1 MIQPALILTRKDL
14 VSLMAPADYLVAVET
29 AFRADKAGR
38 ALSPLPMHIDGEGV
52 GAFHAKGAA
61 FFDDRAYVALKLNG
75 NFPNNPEDNGL
86 PTIQGAVLLC
96 NARNGSLL
104 AVIDSI
110 EVTLRRT
117 AAASA
122 LAAKHL
128 ARRDSR
134 VLTICGC
141 GDQGRA
147 HVDALSALFD
157 LNVIHAWDIDAE
169 KAAQFADD
177 ISNRFDINVEIVE
190 DLSAATQKSDIIA
203 TCTSA
208 REPFLTKE
216 HVPPGAFIAA
226 LGADNPNKN
235 EIAPALMALAT
246 VVCDVIAQGAEM
258 GDLRAAI
265 AAGAMSEGDVYA
277 DLGDV
282 VTGRKPGRRNRQE
295 IIVFDS
301 TGTALQD
308 VTSAAK
314 AYERALETGAGQ
326 KVALGAL

>member
-1 MIQPALILTRKDL
+1 MIEPALILTRKDL
-14 VSLMAPADYLVAVET
+14 VSLMAPANYLAAVET

-61 FFDDRAYVALKLNG
+61 FFDDHAYVALKLNG
-75 NFPNNPEDNGL
+75 NFPNNPDDNGL

-104 AVIDSI
+104 AVLDSI

-122 LAAKHL
+122 LAAKYL
-128 ARRDSR
+128 ARQDSR

-157 LNVIHAWDIDAE
+157 FDVIYAWDIDAG
-169 KAAQFADD
+169 KAAAFADE
-177 ISNRFDINVEIVE
+177 ISKRFNISVAPVE
-190 DLSAATQKSDIIA
+190 DLSAATRQSDIIA

-208 REPFLTKE
+208 REPFLTEE
-216 HVPPGAFIAA
+216 HAPPGAFIAA
-226 LGADNPNKN
+226 VGADNPNKN
-235 EIAPALMALAT
+235 EISPALMASAT
-246 VVCDVIAQGAEM
+246 VVCDVIAQGGEM

-265 AAGAMSEGDVYA
+265 EVGAMSEEDVYA
-277 DLGDV
+277 DLGDI
-282 VTGRKPGRRNRQE
+282 VTGRKPGRRDRRE

-314 AYERALETGAGQ
+314 AYESALETGAGQ

>member
-14 VSLMAPADYLVAVET
+14 VSMLAPADYLAAVET

-61 FFDDRAYVALKLNG
+61 FFDDNAYVALKLNG
-75 NFPNNPEDNGL
+75 NFPNNPEENNL

-96 NARNGSLL
+96 DARNGSLL
-104 AVIDSI
+104 CVLDSI

-122 LAAKHL
+122 LAAKYL
-128 ARRDSR
+128 ARQDSR

-157 LNVIHAWDIDAE
+157 FDVFYAWDIDSG

-177 ISNRFDINVEIVE
+177 MSDCFDITVETVE
-190 DLSAATQKSDIIA
+190 DLAAATRQSDIIA
-203 TCTSA
+203 ACTSS
-208 REPFLTKE
+208 REPFLSIE
-216 HVPPGAFIAA
+216 HAPPGVFIAA
-226 LGADNPNKN
+226 VGADNPNKN
-235 EIAPALMALAT
+235 EVAPALMASAK
-246 VVCDVIAQGAEM
+246 VICDVIAQGAEM

-265 AAGAMSEGDVYA
+265 DAGTMAREDVYA
-277 DLGDV
+277 DLGDI

-314 AYERALETGAGQ
+314 AYERAVEAGAGQ
-326 KVALGAL
+326 KIALSAL